1 MKLLRKAVSGSQP
14 AVQKPSSRSVRCLP
28 FSGAPQQ
35 RIAGAIADRQRELNH
50 QQRNICVAFSI
61 SDVVNCIK
69 ATNKLPLD
77 LQATNMLLS
86 ATKATYVFTMTN
98 SILHQIK
105 QRRLTLGLKQN
116 DMMLRV
122 GVSRQQYQ
130 RLESKGNPRLDT
142 LVLIAK
148 GLNSELMLIPK
159 EKLGAVMALLEQ
171 ESSEPGKANVSQA
184 KKTARE
190 DAKKS
195 LSDDPWQD
203 LLGDE
208 L

>member
-1 MKLLRKAVSGSQP
+1 MFLL
-14 AVQKPSSRSVRCLP
+14 
-28 FSGAPQQ
+28 F
-35 RIAGAIADRQRELNH
+35 E
-50 QQRNICVAFSI
+50 
-61 SDVVNCIK
+61 
-69 ATNKLPLD
+69 
-77 LQATNMLLS
+77 
-86 ATKATYVFTMTN
+86 KATYVFTMVN
-98 SILHQIK
+98 SILNQIK

-130 RLESKGNPRLDT
+130 RLESKGNPRLKT
-142 LVLIAK
+142 LELVAK

-171 ESSEPGKANVSQA
+171 DEPSASTKQSSEPDKAHVSQA
-184 KKTARE
+184 KKTAKE
-190 DAKKS
+190 DVKTS

-208 L
+208 S